1 MKLLNQSNSLHTFK
15 IKKKINKL
23 KVFQII
29 FVLIFV
35 LVMGGLILEA
45 IIYSNINN
53 KYRQKFRSTTI
64 ENSKIY
70 FNTSSL
76 GSADYTVVL
85 ENDIGMT
92 SIEWKKFIKDAP
104 KELRY
109 FYYNRAG
116 YGESEPIKKDRT
128 PENEAKELYEVLKK
142 QGYKAPYIL
151 VGHGYGGLIMTSF
164 AKNYSDDVGGLV
176 LVDSYSEEQL
186 KSGELKNK
194 TNEKYIIQLEAIIGK
209 IGLNRV
215 IDGFGGIKY
224 PKGLMEN
231 LTKEEVSE
239 FRNYR
244 VSRDYCKAY
253 SKELGD
259 FTKSDLSSQGE
270 GILKDKPLFIITSKD
285 GEGLDYQKKLLNMSS
300 KNEFNRL
307 ENATYIPIERP
318 DAIYNGIKFVIKKMP
333 KTIEKK

>member
-15 IKKKINKL
+15 IKKKINKFKL
-23 KVFQII
+23 FQIL
-29 FVLIFV
+29 FVVVFV

-45 IIYSNINN
+45 IIYSNNSN
-53 KYRQKFRSTTI
+53 KYKQKFRSTTI

-76 GSADYTVVL
+76 GTGDFTVIL

-92 SIEWKKFIKDAP
+92 NVEWKKFIKDAP

-116 YGESEPIKKDRT
+116 YGDSEPIKRDRT
-128 PENEAKELYEVLKK
+128 PENAAKELYAVLKK

-164 AKNYSDDVGGLV
+164 AKNYGDEVGGIV
-176 LVDSYSEEQL
+176 LVDSYSEEEL
-186 KSGELKNK
+186 KSGYIKEK
-194 TNEKYIIQLEAIIGK
+194 TKEKYMMKLEAIIGK
-209 IGLNRV
+209 IGVNRV
-215 IDGFGGIKY
+215 IDSFGGIKY
-224 PKGLMEN
+224 PNGLMEN
-231 LTKEEVSE
+231 LTKEEAAD

-244 VSRDYCKAY
+244 VTRDYCKAY
-253 SKELGD
+253 SNELSD
-259 FTKSDLSSQGE
+259 FSKSSFSSQSE
-270 GILKDKPLFIITSKD
+270 GLLKDKPLVIITSKD
-285 GEGLDYQKKLLNMSS
+285 GEALEYQKKLLNMSS
-300 KNEFNRL
+300 KNDLNKL
-307 ENATYIPIERP
+307 ENAKYIPLERP

-333 KTIEKK
+333 KAIEKK

>member
-23 KVFQII
+23 KLFQII
-29 FVLIFV
+29 FVLVFV

-53 KYRQKFRSTTI
+53 KYKQKLRSTTI

-76 GSADYTVVL
+76 GNAEYTVVL

-92 SIEWKKFIKDAP
+92 SIEWKRFIKDAP

-116 YGESEPIKKDRT
+116 YGESETIKKDRT
-128 PENEAKELYEVLKK
+128 PENAAKELYEVLKK

-164 AKNYSDDVGGLV
+164 AQNYSDEVGGLV
-176 LVDSYSEEQL
+176 LVDSYSEEEL
-186 KSGELKNK
+186 KSGELKK
-194 TNEKYIIQLEAIIGK
+194 KINEKYIVQFESIIGK
-209 IGLNRV
+209 IGVNRI
-215 IDGFGGIKY
+215 IDSFGGIKY

-231 LTKEEVSE
+231 LTKEESAE

-253 SKELGD
+253 GNELRDFSK
-259 FTKSDLSSQGE
+259 SNLSSQNE
-270 GILKDKPLFIITSKD
+270 GLLKDKPLAIITSKGGD
-285 GEGLDYQKKLLNMSS
+285 SLEYQKKLLNMSS
-300 KNEFNRL
+300 KSELNRL
-307 ENATYIPIERP
+307 EDTTYVPIERP
-318 DAIYNGIKFVIKKMP
+318 DAIYNGIKFIIKKMP

>member
-23 KVFQII
+23 KLFQII
-29 FVLIFV
+29 FVLVFV

-53 KYRQKFRSTTI
+53 KYRQKLRSTTV

-76 GSADYTVVL
+76 GNAEYTVVL

-92 SIEWKKFIKDAP
+92 SLEWRRFIKDAP
-104 KELRY
+104 KDLRY

-128 PENEAKELYEVLKK
+128 PENSAKELYEVLKK

-151 VGHGYGGLIMTSF
+151 VGHGYGGLIMTNF
-164 AKNYSDDVGGLV
+164 AQNYSDEVGGLV
-176 LVDSYSEEQL
+176 LVDSYSEE
-186 KSGELKNK
+186 ELKNGDLKKK
-194 TNEKYIIQLEAIIGK
+194 TNEKYIVQFESIIGK
-209 IGLNRV
+209 IGVNRV

-231 LTKEEVSE
+231 LTKEEVAE

-253 SKELGD
+253 GNELRDFSK
-259 FTKSDLSSQGE
+259 SHLSSQSE
-270 GILKDKPLFIITSKD
+270 GILKDKPVAIITSKD
-285 GEGLDYQKKLLNMSS
+285 GESLEYQKKLLNLSS
-300 KNEFNRL
+300 KNELNRL
-307 ENATYIPIERP
+307 ENTTYIPLERP
-318 DAIYNGIKFVIKKMP
+318 DTICNGIKYVIKKMP